1 MLGHP
6 DADSI
11 RPQTGF
17 MDSEFD
23 SLGAIELRNRINTA
37 TGLRLPT
44 TVVFD
49 QPTPVALAA
58 HLRERLAPEPA
69 APAAPERT
77 VAPDLLAELDRLEA
91 SFALAPAEDETRARA
106 VDRLAALLSA
116 LGGRPAGADDG
127 IAEQISAVSN
137 DDIFDFIDNE
147 LGIS

>member
-6 DADSI
+6 DAESI
-11 RPQTGF
+11 RPQIGF

-49 QPTPVALAA
+49 HPTPAALAA
-58 HLRERLAPEPA
+58 HLRERLAP
-69 APAAPERT
+69 APAAAPT
-77 VAPDLLAELDRLEA
+77 PDVPDLLAELDRLEA
-91 SFALAPAEDETRARA
+91 SFARSAPDAEDRDRA
-106 VDRLAALLSA
+106 VDRLAALLA
-116 LGGRPAGADDG
+116 GLGGRPADRAEDIAD
-127 IAEQISAVSN
+127 QISGVSN